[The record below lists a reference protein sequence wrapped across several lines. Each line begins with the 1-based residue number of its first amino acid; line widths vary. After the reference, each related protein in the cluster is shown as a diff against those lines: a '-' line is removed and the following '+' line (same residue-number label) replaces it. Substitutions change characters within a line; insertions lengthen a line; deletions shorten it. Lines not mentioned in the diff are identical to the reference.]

1 MIPEWL
7 KHPRWRWLRPP
18 LGTILI
24 ILGCFGFLPVLGF
37 WMIPLGLAVLALDFP
52 VAERANRRLAE
63 KWRVL
68 AARYRVWRS
77 RANRRR
83 RT

>member
-1 MIPEWL
+1 MIPDWL
-7 KHPRWRWLRPP
+7 MHPRWRWLRPP
-18 LGTILI
+18 LGMMLI

-52 VAERANRRLAE
+52 IAERANRWLVR
-63 KWRVL
+63 KTRPL

-77 RANRRR
+77 RASRRKAN
-83 RT
+83 